1 MHYNL
6 LRYQR
11 AKITPKGVLGF
22 LSKGLKGT
30 KELSIFSITSVQ
42 LKEASLLVNG
52 YIQFSI
58 PGGNESK
65 KGIFDAVS
73 DENTFM
79 FSKGVNNNH
88 QARVIKEYVFSEM
101 KKTRSPQSVI
111 QNNNLADELEKLK
124 AFKDQGVLSEDEF
137 QSAKKKLLS

>member
-1 MHYNL
+1 MQPIYTMQGIGEVLEVYND
-6 LRYQR
+6 RV
-11 AKITPKGVLGF
+11 KITPKGVLGF

-88 QARVIKEYVFSEM
+88 HARVIKEYVFNEV
-101 KKTRSPQSVI
+101 KKQDHL
-111 QNNNLADELEKLK
+111 NL
-124 AFKDQGVLSEDEF
+124 
-137 QSAKKKLLS
+137 